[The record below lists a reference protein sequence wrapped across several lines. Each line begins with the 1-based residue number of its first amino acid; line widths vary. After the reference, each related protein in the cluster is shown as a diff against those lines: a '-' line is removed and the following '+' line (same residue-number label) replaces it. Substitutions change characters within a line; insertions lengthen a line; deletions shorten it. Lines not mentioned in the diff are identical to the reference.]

1 MTPASQ
7 LDFELRQ
14 ENPDKDP
21 QISIQECLKLELE
34 HTLSRLGISEQLGLE
49 WLPQVRPR
57 LAGEVRDQTV
67 YIYVQDLPSALATV
81 QHEVVDFWL
90 TQLLQA
96 PLEWSNA
103 TMKGV
108 GEMIEAI
115 AQETGLPSTLRVTI
129 SRLAGLINL
138 YTQAFTNTL
147 YTQKEERVETL
158 CQLLGSRT
166 A

>member
-14 ENPDKDP
+14 ENPDKDSK
-21 QISIQECLKLELE
+21 ISIQECLKLELE